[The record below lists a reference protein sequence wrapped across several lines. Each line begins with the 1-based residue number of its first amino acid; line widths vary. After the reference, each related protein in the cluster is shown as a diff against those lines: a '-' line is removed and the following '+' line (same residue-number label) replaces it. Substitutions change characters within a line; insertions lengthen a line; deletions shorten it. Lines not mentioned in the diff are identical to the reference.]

1 MTKMISARQQQ
12 TVPMAPDVR
21 ELESTIP
28 PLPHRTITSAGYRA
42 DASKR
47 TWPAFR
53 YSSPAERRA
62 AASNCMQATFERSV
76 AEQQAAGL
84 SVPNVEGSVQ
94 LPPALPV
101 VKMVLIGGPCS
112 GKGTIGPLLSQALRS
127 RVVSVGNLLRG
138 EVRSGT
144 RRGQQVREVM
154 GRGELLEDQLVLELV
169 CSRVT
174 GMQETALFQAHCLHM
189 HLEQALIR
197 LAGRM
202 LTYADVC

>member
-1 MTKMISARQQQ
+1 
-12 TVPMAPDVR
+12 
-21 ELESTIP
+21 
-28 PLPHRTITSAGYRA
+28 
-42 DASKR
+42 
-47 TWPAFR
+47 
-53 YSSPAERRA
+53 
-62 AASNCMQATFERSV
+62 MQATFERSV

-169 CSRVT
+169 RSRVT
-174 GMQETALFQAHCLHM
+174 GMQETALIQALCLHM

-197 LAGRM
+197 LAGRV
-202 LTYADVC
+202 LTYADVCPRLVGCPAERLATRRLPPHATAGSTSRPLYSIYLLY